1 MMHPNSQVR
10 FINGAIGCGVF
21 ATRFIPKGTIVY
33 VKDALEL
40 EISAPQYALLA
51 PVLQEAVEKYSYIDE
66 RGFRILSWDHAKYV
80 NHCCN
85 CNSISTGYG
94 FEIAI
99 RDIYPDEEI
108 TDEYGMFNLEAEMP
122 LSCSQPNCR
131 QKVGKCDLDAYFM
144 EWDAKVKDA
153 LTLVKGV
160 DQPLYPLIEP
170 GVKEEL
176 EMYLAHLS
184 DYRSVRELKYED
196 GVAELT
202 HDLANVRRE

>member
-1 MMHPNSQVR
+1 MHPNTQVR

-40 EISAPQYALLA
+40 EVSADQYALLT

-66 RGFRILSWDHAKYV
+66 RGYRILSWDHAKYV

-85 CNSISTGYG
+85 CNTMSTGYG

-108 TDEYGMFNLEAEMP
+108 TDEYGLFNLEAEMP
-122 LSCSQPNCR
+122 LSCAQPNCR
-131 QKVGKCDLDAYFM
+131 QKVGKYDLDTYFAS
-144 EWDAKVKDA
+144 WDEKVQSA
-153 LTLVKGV
+153 LELVKAL
-160 DQPLYPLIEP
+160 DQPLYPLIESDTRHA
-170 GVKEEL
+170 L
-176 EMYLAHLS
+176 EQYLAHLAE
-184 DYRSVRELKYED
+184 YRSVRGLKFHEEASLAVTGSPN
-196 GVAELT
+196 GV
-202 HDLANVRRE
+202 H

>member
-1 MMHPNSQVR
+1 MHPNSQVR

-21 ATRFIPKGTIVY
+21 ATQFIPKGTIVY

-40 EISAPQYALLA
+40 EVSAAQYALLT

-144 EWDAKVKDA
+144 EWDEKVQDA
-153 LTLVKGV
+153 LALARSV
-160 DQPLYPLIEP
+160 DQPLYPLIEASIR
-170 GVKEEL
+170 EDL
-176 EMYLAHLS
+176 EMYWAHLS
-184 DYRSVRELKYED
+184 EYRSVKGLKYQEE
-196 GVAELT
+196 VVEEV
-202 HDLANVRRE
+202 HDLVSMRRH

>member
-1 MMHPNSQVR
+1 MMHPNTQVR

-21 ATRFIPKGTIVY
+21 ATEFIPKGTIVY

-40 EISAPQYALLA
+40 EVSAEQYAQLT

-85 CNSISTGYG
+85 CNTMSTGYG

-99 RDIYPDEEI
+99 RDIFPGEEV
-108 TDEYGMFNLEAEMP
+108 TDEYGMFNLEEEMP

-131 QKVGKCDLDAYFM
+131 QKVGKYDLDTYFAH
-144 EWDAKVKDA
+144 WDEQVRGA
-153 LTLVKGV
+153 LEQCRIVE
-160 DQPLYPLIEP
+160 QPLYPLIEF
-170 GVKEEL
+170 ETRNAL
-176 EMYLAHLS
+176 EYYLAHMAE
-184 DYRSVRELKYED
+184 YRSVRGLKFQSEASVP
-196 GVAELT
+196 VAIGPNGK
-202 HDLANVRRE
+202 H

>member
-1 MMHPNSQVR
+1 MHPNSQVR

-21 ATRFIPKGTIVY
+21 ATQFIPKGTIVY

-40 EISAPQYALLA
+40 EVSAAQYALLT

-66 RGFRILSWDHAKYV
+66 RGYRILSWDHAKYV

-122 LSCSQPNCR
+122 LTCSQPNCR
-131 QKVGKCDLDAYFM
+131 QKVGKRDLDAYFM
-144 EWDAKVKDA
+144 EWDEKVQDA
-153 LTLVKGV
+153 LALVSGV
-160 DQPLYPLIEP
+160 DQPLYPLIEKN
-170 GVKEEL
+170 VREDLEL
-176 EMYLAHLS
+176 YLAHLGE
-184 DYRSVRELKYED
+184 YRSVLSLKYRN
-196 GVAELT
+196 GAGLT
-202 HDLANVRRE
+202 HELVAARRE